1 MVLELLSYK
10 DSFLNPLLKL
20 IILALFILATYLFFR
35 CRLIYGGKL
44 HLIATLLLLGG
55 VAGVMAWL
63 FRYEGDFY
71 TQWKWA
77 ESIFTL
83 SLAIISLV
91 VAYFVRLKFKH
102 AITLFGFEQYG
113 EKK

>member
-1 MVLELLSYK
+1 MVFELISYK

-20 IILALFILATYLFFR
+20 TVLMLFILSVYFFYR
-35 CRLIYGGKL
+35 ARLLYGGKL

-55 VAGVMAWL
+55 VAGSVGWL

-77 ESIFTL
+77 ESTFAL
-83 SLAIISLV
+83 ALAIISLV
-91 VAYFVRLKFKH
+91 IAYIVRLKLKH
-102 AITLFGFEQYG
+102 AITLFGFEEQ
-113 EKK
+113 